1 MVSRY
6 DHPMIL
12 DSSAVVAILCRE
24 AGHLELVE
32 QIGAAETLGIGAP
45 TVFETAMVLTI
56 KLRRDGLAVVHE
68 FLRESGTQVISFADE
83 HASIA
88 FGAYFRYGKGRH
100 KAALN
105 FGDCL
110 SYSVAKV
117 SGQALLFIGND
128 FSKTDVE
135 AA

>member
-1 MVSRY
+1 M
-6 DHPMIL
+6 
-12 DSSAVVAILCRE
+12 
-24 AGHLELVE
+24 ELLE
-32 QIGAAETLGIGAP
+32 QITDAETVEIGAP

-56 KLRRDGLAVVHE
+56 KLRRDGLAVVNE
-68 FLRESGTQVISFADE
+68 FLRECGARVISFTDQ

-110 SYSVAKV
+110 SYSIAKV

-128 FSKTDVE
+128 FSKTDV
-135 AA
+135 AIA

>member
-1 MVSRY
+1 
-6 DHPMIL
+6 MIL

-24 AGHLELVE
+24 PGHLTLLEK
-32 QIGAAETLGIGAP
+32 IIAADMLCMGAP
-45 TVFETAMVLTI
+45 TVFEAAMVLTI
-56 KLRRDGLAVVHE
+56 KLRRDGLAVVNE
-68 FLRESGTQVISFADE
+68 FLRESGTQVISFTDQ

-117 SGQALLFIGND
+117 SGQALLFIGRD
-128 FSKTDVE
+128 FAKTDVPVG
-135 AA
+135 

>member
-1 MVSRY
+1 MVSRH
-6 DHPMIL
+6 DGRMIL
-12 DSSAVVAILCRE
+12 DSSAVVAVLCRE
-24 AGHLELVE
+24 AGYLVLLD
-32 QIGAAETLGIGAP
+32 QIAAAETLGIGAP

-56 KLRRDGLAVVHE
+56 KLRRDGLAVVNE
-68 FLRESGTQVISFADE
+68 FLRESGARVISFSDQ

-110 SYSVAKV
+110 SYSIAKV
-117 SGQALLFIGND
+117 SGQALLFIGDD
-128 FSKTDVE
+128 FSRTDV
-135 AA
+135 AAA

>member
-1 MVSRY
+1 
-6 DHPMIL
+6 MIL

-24 AGHLELVE
+24 AGHSALLDR
-32 QIGAAETLGIGAP
+32 IGTAETLGIGAP
-45 TVFETAMVLTI
+45 TVFETALVLTI
-56 KLRRDGLAVVHE
+56 KLRRDGLAVVNE
-68 FLRESGTQVISFADE
+68 FLRESGTQVVSFTE
-83 HASIA
+83 QHASIA
-88 FGAYFRYGKGRH
+88 FAAYFKYGKGRH

-128 FSKTDVE
+128 FLKTDIE

>member
-1 MVSRY
+1 
-6 DHPMIL
+6 MIL
-12 DSSAVVAILCRE
+12 DSSAIVAIVCRE
-24 AGHLELVE
+24 VGYLDLLE
-32 QIGAAETLGIGAP
+32 QITAAETLGIGAP

-56 KLRRDGLAVVHE
+56 KLRRDGLAVVNE
-68 FLRESGTQVISFADE
+68 FLRESGALVISFTDQ

-117 SGQALLFIGND
+117 SGQALLFSGND
-128 FSKTDVE
+128 FTRTDLAV
-135 AA
+135 A

>member
-1 MVSRY
+1 
-6 DHPMIL
+6 MIL

-24 AGHLELVE
+24 VGYLDLLDR
-32 QIGAAETLGIGAP
+32 IGNAETLGIGAP

-56 KLRRDGLAVVHE
+56 KLRRDGLAVVNE
-68 FLRESGTQVISFADE
+68 FLRESGTQVISFTDQ
-83 HASIA
+83 HYSIA
-88 FGAYFRYGKGRH
+88 FGAFFRYGKGRH

-110 SYSVAKV
+110 SYSVTKV

>member
-1 MVSRY
+1 
-6 DHPMIL
+6 MIL

-24 AGHLELVE
+24 AGYLELLDQVND
-32 QIGAAETLGIGAP
+32 AETLGIGSP

-56 KLRRDGLAVVHE
+56 KLQRDGLAVVNE
-68 FLRESGTQVISFADE
+68 FLRESGARVISFTE
-83 HASIA
+83 QHASVA

-135 AA
+135 VV

>member
-6 DHPMIL
+6 DRGMIL
-12 DSSAVVAILCRE
+12 DSSAVVAIVCGE
-24 AGHLELVE
+24 TGYLELLD
-32 QIGAAETLGIGAP
+32 QIADAETLGIGAP

-56 KLRRDGLAVVHE
+56 KLRRDGLAVVNE
-68 FLRESGTQVISFADE
+68 FLRESGAQVISFTDE

-105 FGDCL
+105 LGDCL

-128 FSKTDVE
+128 FTKTDV
-135 AA
+135 AAA